1 MVDRI
6 FEIIEYLQPTHW
18 WIENPSTGKMKE
30 YITDQPFYDVDY
42 CMYSDYGYKK
52 PTRFWTNI
60 KGFNPK
66 KCKMNC
72 DNLIAVEKGGKVQHL
87 HKECLGSSAA
97 VEVDG
102 KIIRLNSKELREKYR
117 DYPRKHLMT
126 MGGKKCVGG
135 GSNRL
140 ERYRIPDKLIEGLL
154 ACVDD
159 DEE

>member
-1 MVDRI
+1 MSRQENQVDTATVDINNRPLFSPTPFLANPI
-6 FEIIEYLQPTHW
+6 VPLRGEGVPLQ
-18 WIENPSTGKMKE
+18 
-30 YITDQPFYDVDY
+30 
-42 CMYSDYGYKK
+42 
-52 PTRFWTNI
+52 
-60 KGFNPK
+60 
-66 KCKMNC
+66 
-72 DNLIAVEKGGKVQHL
+72 
-87 HKECLGSSAA
+87 KECLGSSAA
-97 VEVDG
+97 VEVHG

-126 MGGKKCVGG
+126 MGGKKCAGG

>member
-1 MVDRI
+1 MELDLV
-6 FEIIEYLQPTHW
+6 P
-18 WIENPSTGKMKE
+18 
-30 YITDQPFYDVDY
+30 
-42 CMYSDYGYKK
+42 
-52 PTRFWTNI
+52 
-60 KGFNPK
+60 
-66 KCKMNC
+66 
-72 DNLIAVEKGGKVQHL
+72 AVEKGGKVQHL